1 MNEHIGVRHNGPSI
15 KITSVLADPTR
26 YEIYQYIARK
36 HQEVTV
42 QEIADAFHIHPNVA
56 RLHLTKLED
65 VNMLVSENEKKQEK
79 AADRADYTAYLMMSF
94 SFIFRFATT
103 SCYQKL
109 RSMR

>member
-1 MNEHIGVRHNGPSI
+1 MDQVL

-65 VNMLVSENEKKQEK
+65 VNMIVSETKKQEK
-79 AADRADYTAYLMMSF
+79 VEDRAEYIVYPTMSF
-94 SFIFRFATT
+94 NFIFRFVIT
-103 SCYQKL
+103 SCYQKSL
-109 RSMR
+109 FKR

>member
-1 MNEHIGVRHNGPSI
+1 MDQVL

-26 YEIYQYIARK
+26 YEIYQYITRK

-65 VNMLVSENEKKQEK
+65 VNMLVSETKKTGKGGRPSRLYRLSDVSRLPAVIKNCNPCDDETW
-79 AADRADYTAYLMMSF
+79 RS
-94 SFIFRFATT
+94 RET
-103 SCYQKL
+103 SVV
-109 RSMR
+109 